1 MLGWPA
7 VGGRHIPLGRDHHR
21 PSRKSLPRRSLLRR
35 DPLPSGLPVQ
45 TSQGEFQDKSVPSER
60 ELARE
65 HLFGHFE
72 RAVVAGVD
80 DFEGF
85 VVYLFA
91 VVRSEPGRS
100 FSAGNRAH
108 LQDGSTEVRGFGEGV
123 DEEIR
128 DALI

>member
-1 MLGWPA
+1 M
-7 VGGRHIPLGRDHHR
+7 
-21 PSRKSLPRRSLLRR
+21 
-35 DPLPSGLPVQ
+35 
-45 TSQGEFQDKSVPSER
+45 
-60 ELARE
+60 
-65 HLFGHFE
+65 
-72 RAVVAGVD
+72 VAGVD

-108 LQDGSTEVRGFGEGV
+108 LQDGSTEVRGFGKGV